1 LPRIIQVYG
10 SAGTTKSS
18 LAQSS
23 SRACWYA
30 ELDPGSFER
39 SKQSKLADLVQFH
52 EPLTAL
58 EDMGFL
64 DTSQQGKSGLGPALI
79 AHKYTGWRETYWE
92 FVQAYLGFL
101 KDSEHDYGVIDT
113 STVLW
118 NFAQNALRQRIQE
131 EGGGAV
137 VQSDRLK
144 RLEYNE
150 PNDQLMSMIK
160 GAKAKKDLVL
170 VAHRGEIWEGDRP
183 TGRFKADGWSKA
195 SDNADISIMM
205 DIRSRKPVAI
215 FQKAGGTPLDLIGM
229 ELEAPTLDFIT
240 EVVDAAKAIFRAEM
254 PLPDEEK
261 YGNGNERAAAI
272 IELAGML

>member
-1 LPRIIQVYG
+1 MPKIIQIYG
-10 SAGTTKSS
+10 ATGTTKSS

-23 SRACWYA
+23 ARTNWYA

-39 SKQSKLADLVQFH
+39 SKRSKNSDLYQFH
-52 EPLTAL
+52 EPLTSL

-64 DTSQQGKSGLGPALI
+64 DTSQRGQSGHGPVLI
-79 AHKYTGWRETYWE
+79 AHRYTGWRETYWE
-92 FVQAYLGFL
+92 FIQAYLAFL
-101 KDSEHDYGVIDT
+101 KDTEHEYGIIDT

-131 EGGGAV
+131 EGGTKE

-150 PNDQLMSMIK
+150 PNDQLMSIVK

-183 TGRFKADGWSKA
+183 TGRFKPDGWNKA
-195 SDNADISIMM
+195 SDSADIAIMM
-205 DIRSRKPVAI
+205 EVRNRKPLAI
-215 FQKAGGTPLDLIGM
+215 FQKAGGTPLDLIGF
-229 ELEAPTLDFIT
+229 ELEAPTLDFII
-240 EVVDAAKAIFRAEM
+240 EVVDAAKAIFQAEVPLPSDDDYDTPQERAEAM
-254 PLPDEEK
+254 IK
-261 YGNGNERAAAI
+261 
-272 IELAGML
+272 LAGML